1 MYINLPCVRVYV
13 YRYIMKKASVDWF
26 HQPLIHYYILP
37 IFSIK
42 SMDISKS
49 EHRIVI
55 AGKCDGF
62 FSTRYLEWIKN
73 KIKLLDV
80 IWGPISVPFRSFDLS
95 SIISFLF
102 SLFLYRSLC
111 TQFSL
116 ISGENVEPF
125 ILLWKWKFVETIW
138 HNILGGIIL
147 WTFNYTSV
155 VCGITSGKIIAKGR
169 QITGE
174 LDWSLTPNK
183 LDFCCSA
190 IFMLYIFSVHY
201 YLFIFGELVLSLH
214 SWRIQ
219 FMKKEKNNIKRLVGQ
234 TWVELLSISFID
246 KMCSKRVHVEFV
258 TKASAFLILVVLLI
272 IHPRYSPQCAHW
284 KNDKSMCYTLCVH
297 NGRDTSRSKSNNYA
311 LCTHLEN
318 GTHE

>member
-1 MYINLPCVRVYV
+1 MYINLQCVRVYV

-95 SIISFLF
+95 SIISFFF

-125 ILLWKWKFVETIW
+125 ILFYYENENSSKPS
-138 HNILGGIIL
+138 GIIFL
-147 WTFNYTSV
+147 EGSYCERLTTPPSCV
-155 VCGITSGKIIAKGR
+155 GSPVAKSS
-169 QITGE
+169 QKE
-174 LDWSLTPNK
+174 DK
-183 LDFCCSA
+183 LQVS
-190 IFMLYIFSVHY
+190 
-201 YLFIFGELVLSLH
+201 
-214 SWRIQ
+214 
-219 FMKKEKNNIKRLVGQ
+219 
-234 TWVELLSISFID
+234 
-246 KMCSKRVHVEFV
+246 
-258 TKASAFLILVVLLI
+258 
-272 IHPRYSPQCAHW
+272 
-284 KNDKSMCYTLCVH
+284 
-297 NGRDTSRSKSNNYA
+297 
-311 LCTHLEN
+311 
-318 GTHE
+318 